1 MNGRTKGK
9 HERQE
14 WKEVSGNVVPSVDAN
29 IRVILSSISS
39 RISLNNVSLLIGPVL
54 CVDLH
59 SSR

>member
-29 IRVILSSISS
+29 KMSNPARFSENTTYCLFK
-39 RISLNNVSLLIGPVL
+39 RMYLKTLY
-54 CVDLH
+54 CT
-59 SSR
+59 

>member
-29 IRVILSSISS
+29 IMFDKFLFSFSFSILFDTECI
-39 RISLNNVSLLIGPVL
+39 I
-54 CVDLH
+54 DL
-59 SSR
+59 S